1 MNPVNQ
7 DEINSQKRYGGILV
21 HPTCLPGKYGIGDL
35 GPNLYK
41 FLDFLAKS
49 ELRVWQIL
57 PLGPTGYGNSPYQC
71 LSAFAGNPLLISP
84 DKLVHINLLDD
95 VKVPSFSD
103 HKVDFGKVIPF
114 KRELLGQAYKNF
126 SEMTPDSL
134 HQHYQ
139 SFITDQKYWLEDYS
153 LFMAIKEYKKLKSW
167 NFWGKNFKSHNL
179 DLIIDWREKH
189 TDEIEYHKFVQ
200 FIFFLQW
207 NEICVYAHKKNV
219 KIIGDIPIFVAY
231 DSSDVWSHPELFLL
245 DNEGELEYVAG
256 VPPDYFSKTGQ
267 RWGNPLYRWDI
278 MRENGYQW
286 WINRIR
292 HNLSLVD
299 YLRID
304 HFRGFEA
311 NWRIKASE
319 KTAVKG
325 EWIQGPGIDLF
336 LALKEEL
343 GTLPIIAED
352 LGIITPE
359 VDELVRR
366 TGFPGMKVLQF
377 AFSPNQSKVLV
388 EDRYLPHNFSY
399 NSIVYTGTHDNET
412 TATWFS
418 SAPKILKE
426 YVLEYMNSNG
436 DDFVGDFIRLAM
448 SSVSQISIIPIQ
460 DFLRLGND
468 GRMNFPGTETGNWE
482 WRFTL
487 DQLTDEISKE
497 IALFNKLYGRLG

>member
-1 MNPVNQ
+1 
-7 DEINSQKRYGGILV
+7 
-21 HPTCLPGKYGIGDL
+21 TCLPGKYGIGDL
-35 GPNLYK
+35 GPDLSK
-41 FLDFLAKS
+41 FIDFLAKS

-84 DKLVHINLLDD
+84 DKLIHINLLDD
-95 VKVPSFSD
+95 IKVPSFSD
-103 HKVDFGKVIPF
+103 LKVDFGKVIPF
-114 KRELLGQAYKNF
+114 KRELLAQAYKNF
-126 SEMTPDSL
+126 SNITSSSL
-134 HQHYQ
+134 HERYQ
-139 SFITDQKYWLEDYS
+139 SFIAEQKYWLEDYS
-153 LFMAIKEYKKLKSW
+153 LFMAIKEYNELKPW
-167 NFWGKNFKSHNL
+167 NLWGEQFKSHNS
-179 DLIIDWREKH
+179 DSVIDWSKKH
-189 TDEIEYHKFVQ
+189 TDEIEFHKFVQ

-207 NEICVYAHKKNV
+207 NEICVYAHQKNI
-219 KIIGDIPIFVAY
+219 KIMGDIPIFVAY
-231 DSSDVWSHPELFLL
+231 DSSDVWSQPELFLL

-292 HNLSLVD
+292 HSLSLVD

-311 NWRIKASE
+311 YWCINAAE

-325 EWIQGPGIDLF
+325 EWVPGPGIDLF
-336 LALKEEL
+336 KALKKEL

-352 LGIITPE
+352 LGVITPE
-359 VDELVRR
+359 VDELLKR

-377 AFSPNQSKVLV
+377 AFSSNQKKVHV

-412 TATWFS
+412 TAAWFK
-418 SAPKILKE
+418 SAPRILKE
-426 YVLEYMNSNG
+426 YVLQYMNSNG
-436 DDFVGDFIRLAM
+436 DDFVGDFIRLAI
-448 SSVSQISIIPIQ
+448 SSVSKISIIPIQ

-468 GRMNFPGTETGNWE
+468 GRMNLPGTETGNWE
-482 WRFTL
+482 WRFTW
-487 DQLTDEISKE
+487 DQLPDKISKE
-497 IALFNKLYGRLG
+497 IALINKLYGRFE